1 MTHFTPKTV
10 KTSAKWLMLPL
21 ALLTLFVWSGSVSAA
36 QLVDEHP
43 KPDPGVLIVDV
54 DEDSPA
60 AEAGIARGD
69 ILLAIDGDAVNTAA
83 ELKKVILMY
92 DPDDT
97 VELTVRHGDEE
108 RTLTTTLGDHRGRP
122 LLGVTPHNPWSA
134 RQGVGGRFKARA
146 MQEMPFSNER
156 FKEKSMQEMP
166 FFNERFKEKSMQEMP
181 FFNERFK
188 EKSMQEMPFFD
199 MTASAMIGRVRED
212 SPAAAAG
219 LEKGDVI
226 TDVDEMDVAD
236 FEDLVAALAE
246 YSPGD
251 EVQVTVD
258 RDGEEISVPVT
269 LAAHPEDEEKAYL
282 GVNMAAAAMIGRVQE
297 DSPAADAGLEK
308 GDVITAV
315 DEMDV
320 AGYEDLVAALAEYS
334 PGDEVQVTVDRD
346 GEEVT
351 VPVTLAAHPKDE
363 EKAYLGVSIVHMEH
377 SRRGTQ
383 DKDRS
388 ERGSQ
393 GHIPG
398 MNSFGFRIPNEVF
411 RALFSQFFH
420 NVEGEMPYE
429 LPRSRRMPADLE
441 VRQFFNHSEDT
452 PGLLH
457 RFMMMLPSGPTMRD
471 HDKPAPVLHS
481 LEL

>member
-36 QLVDEHP
+36 QLVDDHP

-146 MQEMPFSNER
+146 MQEMPFS
-156 FKEKSMQEMP
+156 
-166 FFNERFKEKSMQEMP
+166 NERFKEKSMQEMP

-429 LPRSRRMPADLE
+429 LPRSRRMPVDLE

>member
-1 MTHFTPKTV
+1 MTHCTPKTV

-36 QLVDEHP
+36 QLVDDHP
-43 KPDPGVLIVDV
+43 KPDPGVLIVGV

-83 ELKKVILMY
+83 ELKKMILMY

-166 FFNERFKEKSMQEMP
+166 FSNERFKERSMQEMP
-181 FFNERFK
+181 FFNERFN

-199 MTASAMIGRVRED
+199 MTAAAMIGRVRED

-226 TDVDEMDVAD
+226 TDVDEMAVAG

-258 RDGEEISVPVT
+258 RDAEEVTVPVT
-269 LAAHPEDEEKAYL
+269 LAAHPKDEEKAYL
-282 GVNMAAAAMIGRVQE
+282 GVNMAAAVMIGRVQE
-297 DSPAADAGLEK
+297 DSPAAAAGLEK
-308 GDVITAV
+308 GDVITDV
-315 DEMDV
+315 DEMAV
-320 AGYEDLVAALAEYS
+320 AGFEDLVAALAEYS

-346 GEEVT
+346 AEEVT

-393 GHIPG
+393 GHIPS
-398 MNSFGFRIPNEVF
+398 MNSFGFRIPNEMF

-420 NVEGEMPYE
+420 NVEGELPYE
-429 LPRSRRMPADLE
+429 LPRSRRMPVDLE

-457 RFMMMLPSGPTMRD
+457 RFMMLLPSGPTMQD

>member
-1 MTHFTPKTV
+1 MTHCTSKTV

-36 QLVDEHP
+36 QLVDDHP

-146 MQEMPFSNER
+146 MQEMPFFNER

-166 FFNERFKEKSMQEMP
+166 FSNERFKARAMQEMP

-199 MTASAMIGRVRED
+199 MAAAAMIGRVKED

-226 TDVDEMDVAD
+226 TDVDEMDVAG
-236 FEDLVAALAE
+236 FEDLVAALA
-246 YSPGD
+246 
-251 EVQVTVD
+251 
-258 RDGEEISVPVT
+258 
-269 LAAHPEDEEKAYL
+269 
-282 GVNMAAAAMIGRVQE
+282 
-297 DSPAADAGLEK
+297 
-308 GDVITAV
+308 
-315 DEMDV
+315 
-320 AGYEDLVAALAEYS
+320 
-334 PGDEVQVTVDRD
+334 
-346 GEEVT
+346 
-351 VPVTLAAHPKDE
+351 
-363 EKAYLGVSIVHMEH
+363 
-377 SRRGTQ
+377 
-383 DKDRS
+383 
-388 ERGSQ
+388 
-393 GHIPG
+393 
-398 MNSFGFRIPNEVF
+398 
-411 RALFSQFFH
+411 
-420 NVEGEMPYE
+420 
-429 LPRSRRMPADLE
+429 
-441 VRQFFNHSEDT
+441 
-452 PGLLH
+452 
-457 RFMMMLPSGPTMRD
+457 MRCR
-471 HDKPAPVLHS
+471 
-481 LEL
+481 

>member
-21 ALLTLFVWSGSVSAA
+21 ALLTFFVWSGSVSAA

-134 RQGVGGRFKARA
+134 RQGVGGRFK
-146 MQEMPFSNER
+146 
-156 FKEKSMQEMP
+156 EKSMQEMP

-181 FFNERFK
+181 FFNEHFK

-226 TDVDEMDVAD
+226 TD
-236 FEDLVAALAE
+236 
-246 YSPGD
+246 
-251 EVQVTVD
+251 
-258 RDGEEISVPVT
+258 
-269 LAAHPEDEEKAYL
+269 
-282 GVNMAAAAMIGRVQE
+282 
-297 DSPAADAGLEK
+297 
-308 GDVITAV
+308 V

-393 GHIPG
+393 GHIPS
-398 MNSFGFRIPNEVF
+398 MNSFGFHIPNEVF

-429 LPRSRRMPADLE
+429 LPRSRRMPVDLE

-457 RFMMMLPSGPTMRD
+457 RFMMMLPSGPTMQD